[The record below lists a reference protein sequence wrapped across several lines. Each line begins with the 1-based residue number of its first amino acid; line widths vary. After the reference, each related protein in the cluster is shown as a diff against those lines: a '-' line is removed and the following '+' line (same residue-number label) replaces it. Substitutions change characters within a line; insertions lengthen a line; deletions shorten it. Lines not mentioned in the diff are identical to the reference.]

1 MRRVK
6 LTTLIALLVLALVV
20 IVQNWEPVKANLL
33 VWSLQ
38 PPLAALLL
46 GTLVVGYGLGLLTTA
61 LWKVRTWR
69 TEALAAR
76 KTSVHNSSLPA
87 HEKSPVI

>member
-1 MRRVK
+1 MRRAK
-6 LTTLIALLVLALVV
+6 LTTLIILLVIAALV

-33 VWSLQ
+33 FWSLQ

-76 KTSVHNSSLPA
+76 KLAVP
-87 HEKSPVI
+87 EKLSTPEKTTAI